1 MMAGTGTIDE
11 YTLSLRLDA
20 LLSRAAADY
29 QTTLNALALTT
40 AGVLAQQRRPAHP
53 LSDDLEQAVRIY
65 GDLVRELTRERIRA
79 HDEGH

>member
-1 MMAGTGTIDE
+1 MAGTGTIDE

-20 LLSRAAADY
+20 LLDRAAADY

-40 AGVLAQQRRPAHP
+40 ARVLAPQMRHGHP
-53 LSDDLEQAVRIY
+53 LSGDIDQAVRIY
-65 GDLVRELTRERIRA
+65 GDLVRELTRELIRA